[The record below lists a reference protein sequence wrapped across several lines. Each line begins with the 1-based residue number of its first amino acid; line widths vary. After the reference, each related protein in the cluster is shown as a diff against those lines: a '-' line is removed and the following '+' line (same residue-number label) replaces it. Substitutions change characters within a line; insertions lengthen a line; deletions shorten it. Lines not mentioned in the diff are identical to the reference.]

1 MKNPSPAGKRQQIP
15 AKRRRGELLLSLLAG
30 GALAGIG
37 YLYLINPALPT
48 PRQVL
53 MLAGIFLVSALVCFT
68 ILTQVLA
75 ARLAVLGWKMLV
87 LLAVCGAA
95 WGALAVGLFPH
106 FPKLAA
112 SRTITIQVLD
122 DKNPRSQGNFV
133 RVVYLHSDIQ
143 SDSLARFTTEG
154 GWQVNGEE
162 FTIENGRGARLTW
175 HGRALNSVTI
185 GLEASP
191 TGGMALIRW
200 DKEASEELDLY
211 ADTPRVITASREFSP
226 SFFSRALVT
235 GNLWLVFA
243 LAGFLALAACLPAPL
258 FRLRALETPSAFRWL
273 ALAGLAAALLVI
285 FENSGLLRDYPL
297 RDSSVF
303 LYSGQNIL
311 SGGIPYRDVWDHKGP
326 LIYFINAVGLLIG
339 NGSRLGVLLI
349 ELLFVACV
357 FLALYRGVEK
367 IWGPLAAF
375 GASVTLLAGLDR
387 LYDGGNLTEEYALL
401 FQALSILALLAYLK
415 RPAWQHAAGTGLLA
429 ALGFLLR
436 PNLISTQM
444 LAGGILLLEALRR
457 REQGYP
463 TGWQI
468 LAALAGGFM
477 APVLV
482 VILFFAWHHA
492 LGDLFDQMIIYNLL
506 YSQNSGISPS
516 EQILIPFNVLKHLWI
531 TPLAVAGLVFGFA
544 GLWKEKEAWVQRLL
558 LLGCIDLLAG
568 LAIYNVSGRGFR
580 HYFLNILPAAS
591 ILAGYLSWKLSVAAV
606 ALKKILAKSHSGY
619 YLFAFS
625 MATWIFIN
633 LAFYLPDFIRKVRAV
648 AAPVEKCNYLNETL
662 EEKDTVLMWGIETPF
677 YITTDRRAPTRFIY
691 QTQLAQ
697 PWYGSARMG
706 EELVAALEREKT
718 PVIVDTSPTNSEFPP
733 LSEDPAAPDRF
744 SGVASIAVVRSYVTQ
759 HYRLEGSLPCF
770 TEEWKL
776 YRRLPVSPKLK
787 CHPNCQS

>member
-1 MKNPSPAGKRQQIP
+1 M
-15 AKRRRGELLLSLLAG
+15 LSLLTG
-30 GALAGIG
+30 GALAGIA
-37 YLYLINPALPT
+37 YLYSINPALPT

-53 MLAGIFLVSALVCFT
+53 MLGGFFLVSALICFA
-68 ILTQVLA
+68 ILIRYLA
-75 ARLAVLGWKMLV
+75 ARLAALGWKTLV
-87 LLAVCGAA
+87 LLAGCSAA

-112 SRTITIQVLD
+112 PRTITIQVLD
-122 DKNPRSQGNFV
+122 EKNPRSQGNVV

-143 SDSLARFTTEG
+143 SDSPARFTAEG
-154 GWQVNGEE
+154 NWQANGEE
-162 FTIENGRGARLTW
+162 FAIENGRGARLTW

-191 TGGMALIRW
+191 TGGMALIEW
-200 DKEASEELDLY
+200 DKKTSEEIDLY
-211 ADTPRVITASREFSP
+211 ADTPRIITASREFSP
-226 SFFSRALVT
+226 SFFSRALVA

-273 ALAGLAAALLVI
+273 ALAGLAAALLDI

-326 LIYFINAVGLLIG
+326 LIYLINAAGLLTG
-339 NGSRLGVLLI
+339 DGSRLGVLLI
-349 ELLFVACV
+349 ELLFVAGV

-367 IWGPLAAF
+367 TWGSLAAF

-401 FQALSILALLAYLK
+401 FQALSVLVLLAYL
-415 RPAWQHAAGTGLLA
+415 RQPAWQHAAATGLLA

-436 PNLISTQM
+436 PNLVSTQM

-457 REQGYP
+457 RRQGSP

-468 LAALAGGFM
+468 LAALAGGFT
-477 APVLV
+477 APVLAV
-482 VILFFAWHHA
+482 FLFFARHHA
-492 LGDLFDQMIIYNLL
+492 LGDLLDQMIAYNLL
-506 YSQNSGISPS
+506 YSQNSGISLS
-516 EQILIPFNVLKHLWI
+516 EQILIPFNVLKNLWI
-531 TPLAVAGLVFGFA
+531 TPLAGAGLVFGLA
-544 GLWKEKEAWVQRLL
+544 GLWKEKDARVQGLL
-558 LLGCIDLLAG
+558 LLGCIDLAAG
-568 LAIYNVSGRGFR
+568 LVIYNVSGRGFR

-591 ILAGYLSWKLSVAAV
+591 ILAGYLTWKMSGAAGS
-606 ALKKILAKSHSGY
+606 LKKILAKSNAGY
-619 YLFAFS
+619 YLFASS
-625 MATWIFIN
+625 MAAWIFIN

-648 AAPVEKCNYLNETL
+648 ATPVEKCSYLNETL
-662 EEKDTVLMWGIETPF
+662 AAEDTVLMWGIETPF
-677 YITTDRRAPTRFIY
+677 YITTGRRAPTRFIY

-697 PWYGSARMG
+697 PWYGSAKMG
-706 EELVAALEREKT
+706 EELIAALERERT
-718 PVIVDTSPTNSEFPP
+718 QVIVDTSPTNSEFPP

-744 SGVASIAVVRSYVTQ
+744 SGVASIAAVRSYVAQ

-776 YRRLPVSPKLK
+776 YRRLP
-787 CHPNCQS
+787 